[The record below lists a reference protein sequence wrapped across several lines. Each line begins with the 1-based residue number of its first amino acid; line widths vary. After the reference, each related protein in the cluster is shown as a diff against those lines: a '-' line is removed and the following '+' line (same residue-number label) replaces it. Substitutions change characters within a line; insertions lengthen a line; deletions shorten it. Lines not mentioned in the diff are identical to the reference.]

1 VWWAGDFIKMTI
13 DELANKMD
21 SRFDNLDT
29 KVDSMNTTV
38 ALHSQ
43 SIASNDVEH
52 KDFKTRLGKVE
63 RWMWLT
69 LGAGGA
75 AGVGVAKLF
84 M

>member
-1 VWWAGDFIKMTI
+1 MTI

-43 SIASNDVEH
+43 SIASNEVEH
-52 KDFKTRLGKVE
+52 KDFKVRLGKIE
-63 RWMWLT
+63 KWMWLT

-75 AGVGVAKLF
+75 AGAGMAKLF

>member
-1 VWWAGDFIKMTI
+1 MTI
-13 DELANKMD
+13 DELADKMD
-21 SRFDNLDT
+21 SRFDKLDN

-43 SIASNDVEH
+43 SIASNDLEH
-52 KDFKTRLGKVE
+52 KDFKTRIGKIE
-63 RWMWLT
+63 KWMWLT

-75 AGVGVAKLF
+75 AGAGVAKLF